1 MTNNQTNAVL
11 KKWPETSYWFAAK
24 KKIARFYLRIFSYL
38 KGANNFK
45 IQFEELTYPKQ
56 NE

>member
-11 KKWPETSYWFAAK
+11 KKMARNFILVCCK